1 MIPGEDPPGRIS
13 ERVRRWLRAA
23 GDDPAEHDDGSL
35 ADLCVAVEAC
45 LAAGREVAGWYRR
58 HATESIGHRDK
69 SGGDPVT
76 PADRAADR
84 SLHERLAAR
93 RPRDAVLSEESD
105 PPPSERSGGR
115 LWVCDPLDG
124 TREFLARNGEFCV
137 MVGLA
142 VRGEARL
149 GALHR
154 PDPGTLYL
162 GFTDGGAWRVD
173 LPADADS
180 GATSGREEVDD
191 HPPSVRRLEAP
202 RREERSDVP
211 VRLVHSRSHRPD
223 ALEGLVRGLGTV
235 EAVPH
240 GSSGLKCAL
249 VAEGRADL
257 YVHPVPYLREWDT
270 CAPEAV
276 LRGAGGLVTDCDG
289 EPLSYGSD
297 DPRQPR
303 GILAGGPGFHLQGLR
318 ALRQI
323 GGS

>member
-1 MIPGEDPPGRIS
+1 MSPPEDPQARIA
-13 ERVRRWLRAA
+13 ERVRGWIRAA
-23 GDDPAEHDDGSL
+23 GDDPAEHDDSL
-35 ADLCVAVEAC
+35 ADLSVAAEAC

-58 HATESIGHRDK
+58 HATGSIGHRDK

-84 SLHERLAAR
+84 SIHERLAAR

-105 PPPSERSGGR
+105 PPATERSGGR

-173 LPADADS
+173 LPADAGT
-180 GATSGREEVDD
+180 GAASGRGEAGGD
-191 HPPSVRRLEAP
+191 PPSVRRLEAP
-202 RREERSDVP
+202 RLEERSDVP

-223 ALEGLVRGLGTV
+223 ALEGLTRGLGPV

-249 VAEGRADL
+249 VADGRADL
-257 YVHPVPYLREWDT
+257 YIHPVPHLREWDT

-289 EPLSYGSD
+289 ELLSYGSD

-318 ALRQI
+318 ALRQV
-323 GGS
+323 GRS